1 MEKLMKKYIIII
13 FIIIALKIIIFNEY
27 KNIKQ
32 YKELKS
38 EINSLIKKR
47 DDIVFIIGKK
57 YLDLS
62 DIISQINITKQ
73 EISNDSFIYFIC
85 IKLKQIRIDDIDINN
100 RIKDEINSIEFW
112 IAVDK
117 RLYETVIE
125 GDSLINTYQLSMIED
140 TDNNWDITVTD
151 KKIISYPW

>member
-1 MEKLMKKYIIII
+1 MKKYVIII
-13 FIIIALKIIIFNEY
+13 FIIITLKIIIFNEY

-62 DIISQINITKQ
+62 DIISQINIAKQ
-73 EISNDSFIYFIC
+73 EIPNNSFIYFIC
-85 IKLKQIRIDDIDINN
+85 IKLKQQRIDDVDINN

-117 RLYETVIE
+117 RLYETVIK

-140 TDNNWDITVTD
+140 TNNNWDITVID